1 MSYNDGGFYFLQ
13 PVGSGYG
20 AVTLRNRGY
29 GADRPSFGDEK
40 LSVANLDAI
49 VAKAKKHADN
59 TYTHAWALPVATKQR
74 ADAEKKWAKA
84 LDAYNTVVHMR
95 DSAKLNGV
103 KWKVKGLPEYLR
115 NTLGDW
121 IKANIIA
128 PRYPGYPA
136 TPAAGSSTCTAD
148 LCNQPAAERAAHRR
162 LPAAGMT
169 LARPFSA
176 SASSAPS
183 SAPAATPYTTPYTTP
198 YAPSQEAVTVMGPQ
212 SVPTGAQQEAAQEQ
226 ASLQQDVSAMAYS
239 ATSAPVGI
247 MGFLSTTS
255 GKLVAVGALAGA
267 AYLWSRR
274 RQGA

>member
-59 TYTHAWALPVATKQR
+59 TYIHAGTLPVASKQR

-84 LDAYNTVVHMR
+84 HDAYNTVVHMR
-95 DSAKLNGV
+95 DSARLNGV
-103 KWKVKGLPEYLR
+103 KWKVKGLPAYIR
-115 NTLGDW
+115 NTFGDW
-121 IKANIIA
+121 IKATIIA
-128 PRYPGYPA
+128 PRYPA
-136 TPAAGSSTCTAD
+136 VSTAGNAFVPGAGNTTTTD
-148 LCNQPAAERAAHRR
+148 RAAHRR
-162 LPAAGMT
+162 LPAAGMA

-183 SAPAATPYTTPYTTP
+183 SAPAATPYTTPY
-198 YAPSQEAVTVMGPQ
+198 APSQEEVTVMGPQ
-212 SVPTGAQQEAAQEQ
+212 SVATGAQQEAAQEQ
-226 ASLQQDVSAMAYS
+226 ASLRQDVSEMAYS
-239 ATSAPVGI
+239 ATSAPVLGI

>member
-59 TYTHAWALPVATKQR
+59 TYIHAGTLPVASKQR

-84 LDAYNTVVHMR
+84 HDAYNTVVHMR

-103 KWKVKGLPEYLR
+103 KWKVKGLPAYIR
-115 NTLGDW
+115 NTFGDW

-128 PRYPGYPA
+128 PRYP
-136 TPAAGSSTCTAD
+136 AASTAGNAFVPGAGNTTTTD
-148 LCNQPAAERAAHRR
+148 RAAHRR
-162 LPAAGMT
+162 LPAAGMA

-198 YAPSQEAVTVMGPQ
+198 YAPSQEEVTVMGPQ

-226 ASLQQDVSAMAYS
+226 ASLRQDVSDMAYS

>member
-20 AVTLRNRGY
+20 APTLRGRGY

-59 TYTHAWALPVATKQR
+59 TYIHAGALPVATKQR

-84 LDAYNTVVHMR
+84 HDAYNTIVHMR

-103 KWKVKGLPEYLR
+103 KWRVKGLPKYALDAF
-115 NTLGDW
+115 GDW

-136 TPAAGSSTCTAD
+136 APAAGAAFVPGAGNTTTTSRSRSSGRP
-148 LCNQPAAERAAHRR
+148 L
-162 LPAAGMT
+162 AAGVLT
-169 LARPFSA
+169 LARPLSA
-176 SASSAPS
+176 SASSAPAS
-183 SAPAATPYTTPYTTP
+183 SAPYTTPYTTP

-212 SVPTGAQQEAAQEQ
+212 SVATEAQ
-226 ASLQQDVSAMAYS
+226 
-239 ATSAPVGI
+239 
-247 MGFLSTTS
+247 
-255 GKLVAVGALAGA
+255 
-267 AYLWSRR
+267 
-274 RQGA
+274 

>member
-128 PRYPGYPA
+128 PRYP
-136 TPAAGSSTCTAD
+136 AASTTGSSTCTAA
-148 LCNQPAAERAAHRR
+148 LCNQPAAGNTTTTERAAHRR

-183 SAPAATPYTTPYTTP
+183 SAPAATPYTTP